1 MSSVK
6 TSTISKKNI
15 FQGLMIIIA
24 LYLCFA
30 SILISVSLPEDIV
43 TSSVE
48 KIQQFINILGG
59 IGASYL
65 VLVVIFSNSFEKLF
79 VHIIRIL
86 ATLILYFLF
95 HFYLLIIK
103 QNETS
108 SSQNNYR
115 NTAYF

>member
-1 MSSVK
+1 MLSVK

-24 LYLCFA
+24 LYLCFT

-48 KIQQFINILGG
+48 KIRQFINILGG

-79 VHIIRIL
+79 VHTNKNLSNTDFIFFVP
-86 ATLILYFLF
+86 FLF
-95 HFYLLIIK
+95 INYAYIK
-103 QNETS
+103 
-108 SSQNNYR
+108 
-115 NTAYF
+115 